1 MKKTYKNL
9 VFEGGGVKGIAY
21 AGAIEILEK
30 NDLLSA
36 AENVAGTSAGAI
48 TATLVALNYS
58 ADEITKAIMNLDFK
72 SFEDGFNP
80 FRLLTSYGL
89 YKGDAFLNWMKSKI
103 KQVKLDENITF
114 EELHNLGGYK
124 GLKIFA
130 TDLYTKSIQEFSYAK
145 TPKVII
151 AEAARA
157 SMSIPLF
164 FKAWQFSNHI
174 PNDHLF
180 VDGGVLYNYPI
191 EVFGDLEDTLG
202 FYLTNLHTKPKLT
215 KFGKYHFTEYV
226 KYLLE
231 TLLKSQNIAFDLDK
245 EEQLHS
251 VIIDD
256 LGISATDFKLTK
268 EMKLN
273 LIGQGKLATKLYLKK
288 EVHSLG

>member
-30 NDLLSA
+30 NDLLST

-48 TATLVALNYS
+48 TATLVALNYN

-80 FRLLTSYGL
+80 FRLFTSYGL
-89 YKGDAFLNWMKSKI
+89 YKGNAFLNWMKSKI
-103 KQVKLDENITF
+103 RQVNLDENITF

-130 TDLYTKSIQEFSYAK
+130 TDLYTKNIQEFSFKK
-145 TPKVII
+145 TPKTII

-164 FKAWQFSNHI
+164 FKAWQFSNQI

-180 VDGGVLYNYPI
+180 IDGGVLYNYPI
-191 EVFGDLEDTLG
+191 DVFEDLEDTLG
-202 FYLTNLHTKPKLT
+202 FYLTNLHSKPKLT
-215 KFGKYHFTEYV
+215 RFGKYHFAEYI

-231 TLLKSQNIAFDLDK
+231 TLLKSQNIAFDQDK

-251 VIIDD
+251 VLIDD

-268 EMKLN
+268 EMKLD

-288 EVHSLG
+288 EIHPT